1 MNSTNLNNHGTA
13 RPLPPTLRGWR
24 SSGFTLV
31 ELIVVVAI
39 VGILAA
45 IAYPSYL
52 DQVRKG
58 YRAEAQALLM
68 ELAQRQQNF
77 LIIRRRYASSL
88 QELGYA
94 GTGGD
99 ALSSTLQQVAQ
110 SYDIA
115 GLSMGVSGALPPS
128 FNIVLS
134 PLAGS
139 LQAGDGS
146 LCLSN
151 TGARWRYCSSM
162 ERTPW

>member
-1 MNSTNLNNHGTA
+1 MNSTNFINRGVA
-13 RPLPPTLRGWR
+13 RRLPPPPRGRR
-24 SSGFTLV
+24 SIGFTLI
-31 ELIVVVAI
+31 ELMVVVAI

-58 YRAEAQALLM
+58 RRAEAQALLM

-77 LIIRRRYASSL
+77 LMIRRRYASSL
-88 QELGYA
+88 QELAYA
-94 GTGGD
+94 GNGGD
-99 ALSSTLQQVAQ
+99 ALNSTLQQVAQ

-146 LCLSN
+146 LCLAN
-151 TGARWRYCSSM
+151 TGARWRHCSSM
-162 ERTPW
+162 EKTPW

>member
-1 MNSTNLNNHGTA
+1 MNSTNFINRGVA
-13 RPLPPTLRGWR
+13 RRLPPPPRGRR
-24 SSGFTLV
+24 SIGFTLI
-31 ELIVVVAI
+31 ELMVVVAI

-58 YRAEAQALLM
+58 RRAEAQALLM

-77 LIIRRRYASSL
+77 LMIRRRYASSL

-94 GTGGD
+94 GNGGD
-99 ALSSTLQQVAQ
+99 ALNSTLRQVAQ

-146 LCLSN
+146 LCLAN
-151 TGARWRYCSSM
+151 TGARWRHCSSM
-162 ERTPW
+162 EKTPW